1 MLLSMAAR
9 SIPKTAPRRC
19 RVLYVDDDAGSL
31 ALVEELIAS
40 RKDLV
45 LLPAADLE
53 LAMKVAR
60 RERPEVILV
69 NVDLAALGGIPLM
82 EMLRADPAT
91 QATPVLALGA
101 DAAPNAAVKSLEAGF
116 FLYLAKPPQAG
127 PLLEALDYALEF
139 GALERAEQS
148 LKESP

>member
-101 DAAPNAAVKSLEAGF
+101 NAAPNAAVKSLEAGF

>member
-1 MLLSMAAR
+1 MLLPMAAR

-19 RVLYVDDDAGSL
+19 RVLYVEDDAGSL
-31 ALVEELIAS
+31 ALVEALIAS

-45 LLPAADLE
+45 LLRAADLE

-69 NVDLAALGGIPLM
+69 NVDLAPLGGVPLM
-82 EMLRADPAT
+82 KILRADPAT

-101 DAAPNAAVKSLEAGF
+101 DAAPQAAVRSLEAGF

-139 GALERAEQS
+139 AALERAEQS

>member
-1 MLLSMAAR
+1 M
-9 SIPKTAPRRC
+9 
-19 RVLYVDDDAGSL
+19 LYVENDAASL
-31 ALVEELIAS
+31 ALVEELIAD

-45 LLPAADLE
+45 LLGAADLE
-53 LAMKVAR
+53 LAMKLAR

-69 NVDLAALGGIPLM
+69 NVDLAALASVPLM
-82 EMLRADPAT
+82 ETLRADPAT

-101 DAAPNAAVKSLEAGF
+101 DATPKAAVKSLEAGF
-116 FLYLAKPPQAG
+116 FLYLARPPQAG

-139 GALERAEQS
+139 AALERAEQS

>member
-1 MLLSMAAR
+1 MLLPMAAR
-9 SIPKTAPRRC
+9 AIPKTAPRRC
-19 RVLYVDDDAGSL
+19 RVLYVEDDAGSL
-31 ALVEELIAS
+31 ALVETLIAG

-45 LLPAADLE
+45 LLPAADIE
-53 LAMKVAR
+53 LAMKLAR

-69 NVDLAALGGIPLM
+69 NVDFAALGGVPLM
-82 EMLRADPAT
+82 QTLRADPAT
-91 QATPVLALGA
+91 QTTPVLALGA
-101 DAAPNAAVKSLEAGF
+101 DATPKAAVKSLEAGF

>member
-1 MLLSMAAR
+1 M
-9 SIPKTAPRRC
+9 
-19 RVLYVDDDAGSL
+19 LYVENDAASL

-45 LLPAADLE
+45 LLGAADIE
-53 LAMKVAR
+53 LAMKLAR

-69 NVDLAALGGIPLM
+69 NVDLAALGGVAVM
-82 EMLRADPAT
+82 EILRADPAT

-101 DAAPNAAVKSLEAGF
+101 DATPKTAVKSLEAGF

-139 GALERAEQS
+139 AALERAEQS

>member
-1 MLLSMAAR
+1 MLRPMATR
-9 SIPKTAPRRC
+9 SIPKTAPTRC
-19 RVLYVDDDAGSL
+19 RVLYVEDDTESL
-31 ALVEELIAS
+31 ALVEELIAG

-45 LLPAADLE
+45 LLRAADLE

-69 NVDLAALGGIPLM
+69 NVDLAALAGVPLIKI
-82 EMLRADPAT
+82 LRAEPAT

-101 DAAPNAAVKSLEAGF
+101 DAAPQAAVKSLEAGF

-139 GALERAEQS
+139 AALERAEQS